1 VLRCK
6 DLTHYRSKPST
17 QPQHFGF
24 LVHGNSASPPSHKRK
39 IHGAMSVIGISLT
52 DIVKG
57 VKVSK
62 DAATALKAGPEGA
75 RQQFEDAHAALSSLE
90 QAAADLIRS
99 TSSGNPPDAIYSDL
113 LEGIRR
119 FQASLQPY
127 ARRLRPN
134 TQAKPWVAIKT
145 KLHYAFDGAPKVQK
159 HIVTSKPAV
168 DAALLHTMRFAF
180 ESP

>member
-57 VKVSK
+57 VKVLK

-75 RQQFEDAHAALSSLE
+75 RQQFEDAHAAFSPLE
-90 QAAADLIRS
+90 QAAADLTPS
-99 TSSGNPPDAIYSDL
+99 TSSEIHQMPFTAIFSRENAASRHLCNLMPDDWDQTPKRSRGWRSKQSCTMLSMEPPKCKSTSSP
-113 LEGIRR
+113 
-119 FQASLQPY
+119 ASL
-127 ARRLRPN
+127 L
-134 TQAKPWVAIKT
+134 
-145 KLHYAFDGAPKVQK
+145 
-159 HIVTSKPAV
+159 
-168 DAALLHTMRFAF
+168 
-180 ESP
+180 